1 MADLIND
8 AYGVEVSAS
17 TNTPES
23 NFNQYEAKHTLDN
36 EEEEDGDNS
45 IPIRKRTDDD
55 DDLNDDYDSN
65 LEQEQEEPSNEAD
78 NVIYPEQSD
87 SQSETT
93 DDSNPSFYD
102 SKKLAQENEF
112 GASELNATDQFSGE
126 FGEMKPSDNSN
137 ENDYISF
144 NGMAGDDSSN
154 ARADFENQPD
164 IIFGNSNENSLFN
177 TYSENDNSLELSN
190 ESQFQDILGFGS
202 LGINSDNDFLGF
214 KSFNSAE
221 NGDNQFGSNGFG
233 NDNYMAGILGIGA
246 LGVEMAI
253 GENMTKSSNKPP
265 VTMNGAFTDGLKKAV
280 NIGKAAVSTV
290 GEKLASKTKTVAKN
304 VYDEHIASPDI
315 YDKLGD
321 TNEANRI
328 RYLRLKKAEEKQQKL
343 AEKQKHDDA
352 VTQYKLQLDRTKHP
366 EKYDENGELK
376 ESESSKPTVLN
387 YVKNR
392 VANIENEYNEL
403 TDDSI
408 LFAKPSASNR
418 RRRSVSRYDDDDTD
432 DWATDFQSSS
442 SSKGDIFGFQ
452 GQSRNRTEDDDFFNR
467 KSFGKT
473 NANYRK
479 SASASAPRNEGL
491 GLMGI
496 PLGDALGFSVGADRP
511 AMGNALDDTLGF
523 GSMRQQSESRPQ
535 NTPMQGFSL
544 DETLGFSRPINPVSD
559 TNRSQSTKDNVNAF
573 KKKNK
578 TSSSKKTK
586 KIVPSETRIPN
597 RSAYDAFMKKPDKPK
612 DMSGRKTIKPK
623 NHTSK
628 SKKTKS

>member
-17 TNTPES
+17 TNTPEF

-36 EEEEDGDNS
+36 EEEEEDGDNS

-78 NVIYPEQSD
+78 DVIYPEQSD

-154 ARADFENQPD
+154 ARADFENQLD

-221 NGDNQFGSNGFG
+221 NGDNQFGLNGFG

-246 LGVEMAI
+246 LGVGMAI
-253 GENMTKSSNKPP
+253 GENMTNSSNKPP
-265 VTMNGAFTDGLKKAV
+265 VTMNGAFIDGLKKAV
-280 NIGKAAVSTV
+280 NDGKAAVSTVVEKLASKTKTVAKNVYDEHIASPDIYDEFYDELGEDSRLKKAVNYGKAAVSTV

-304 VYDEHIASPDI
+304 VYDEHIAS
-315 YDKLGD
+315 
-321 TNEANRI
+321 
-328 RYLRLKKAEEKQQKL
+328 
-343 AEKQKHDDA
+343 
-352 VTQYKLQLDRTKHP
+352 
-366 EKYDENGELK
+366 
-376 ESESSKPTVLN
+376 
-387 YVKNR
+387 
-392 VANIENEYNEL
+392 
-403 TDDSI
+403 
-408 LFAKPSASNR
+408 
-418 RRRSVSRYDDDDTD
+418 
-432 DWATDFQSSS
+432 
-442 SSKGDIFGFQ
+442 
-452 GQSRNRTEDDDFFNR
+452 
-467 KSFGKT
+467 
-473 NANYRK
+473 
-479 SASASAPRNEGL
+479 
-491 GLMGI
+491 
-496 PLGDALGFSVGADRP
+496 
-511 AMGNALDDTLGF
+511 
-523 GSMRQQSESRPQ
+523 
-535 NTPMQGFSL
+535 
-544 DETLGFSRPINPVSD
+544 
-559 TNRSQSTKDNVNAF
+559 
-573 KKKNK
+573 
-578 TSSSKKTK
+578 
-586 KIVPSETRIPN
+586 
-597 RSAYDAFMKKPDKPK
+597 
-612 DMSGRKTIKPK
+612 
-623 NHTSK
+623 
-628 SKKTKS
+628 

>member
-1 MADLIND
+1 M
-8 AYGVEVSAS
+8 
-17 TNTPES
+17 
-23 NFNQYEAKHTLDN
+23 
-36 EEEEDGDNS
+36 
-45 IPIRKRTDDD
+45 
-55 DDLNDDYDSN
+55 
-65 LEQEQEEPSNEAD
+65 
-78 NVIYPEQSD
+78 
-87 SQSETT
+87 
-93 DDSNPSFYD
+93 
-102 SKKLAQENEF
+102 
-112 GASELNATDQFSGE
+112 
-126 FGEMKPSDNSN
+126 
-137 ENDYISF
+137 
-144 NGMAGDDSSN
+144 
-154 ARADFENQPD
+154 
-164 IIFGNSNENSLFN
+164 
-177 TYSENDNSLELSN
+177 
-190 ESQFQDILGFGS
+190 
-202 LGINSDNDFLGF
+202 
-214 KSFNSAE
+214 
-221 NGDNQFGSNGFG
+221 
-233 NDNYMAGILGIGA
+233 
-246 LGVEMAI
+246 
-253 GENMTKSSNKPP
+253 
-265 VTMNGAFTDGLKKAV
+265 
-280 NIGKAAVSTV
+280 
-290 GEKLASKTKTVAKN
+290 
-304 VYDEHIASPDI
+304 
-315 YDKLGD
+315 
-321 TNEANRI
+321 
-328 RYLRLKKAEEKQQKL
+328 KKAEEKQQKL

-376 ESESSKPTVLN
+376 EPAKSPVIDYAKH
-387 YVKNR
+387 R
-392 VANIENEYNEL
+392 IANIENEYNEL